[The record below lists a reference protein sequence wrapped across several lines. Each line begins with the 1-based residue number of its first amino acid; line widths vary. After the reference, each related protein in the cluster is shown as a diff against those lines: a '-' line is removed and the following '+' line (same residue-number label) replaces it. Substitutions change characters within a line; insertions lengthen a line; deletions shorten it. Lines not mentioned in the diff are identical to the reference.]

1 MARHVQFLEKLARSP
16 PLSEYLKLNGKRNHS
31 TAYVEDLDAAKDYIR
46 IASISNYHPV
56 GTCAMMPKALGGV
69 VDEKLEV
76 YGTTN
81 VRVVDASIMPM
92 IPRANPQSTVYAVAE
107 RAADLIKADYA

>member
-1 MARHVQFLEKLARSP
+1 M
-16 PLSEYLKLNGKRNHS
+16 
-31 TAYVEDLDAAKDYIR
+31 EDLDAAKDYIR
-46 IASISNYHPV
+46 TTAISNYHPV
-56 GTCAMMPKALGGV
+56 GTCVMMPKAQGGV
-69 VDEKLEV
+69 VDKKLKV

-81 VRVVDASIMPM
+81 LRVVDASIMPL